1 MRFDSI
7 VVTEC
12 AVLLIWKAAPIVA
25 SKTCIVVDDDE
36 VGDGVSDL
44 MELIVVPAV
53 VVVAAEEVVVAVAN
67 QWDYCFSY
75 RHLPYHRSNYFQE
88 TADGLH
94 SLQFVRYLHLDG
106 LLLHLVS
113 IVSVGMMIE
122 SYGCLILSF
131 LSLHL
136 PLALKSERL
145 RVLTLLFLDY
155 PCPRQWIY

>member
-12 AVLLIWKAAPIVA
+12 AVLTWKAAPIVA
-25 SKTCIVVDDDE
+25 SKTCIVVDDDDE

-44 MELIVVPAV
+44 MELIVVTA
-53 VVVAAEEVVVAVAN
+53 VAAEEVVVAN
-67 QWDYCFSY
+67 QWDYCSSY

-94 SLQFVRYLHLDG
+94 SLQFVRYLHLDV

-113 IVSVGMMIE
+113 IVSVGMMID

-136 PLALKSERL
+136 PLALKSETL
-145 RVLTLLFLDY
+145 RVLTFLFLDY
-155 PCPRQWIY
+155 PCHHQ

>member
-7 VVTEC
+7 VVAEC

-106 LLLHLVS
+106 LLLHLVL
-113 IVSVGMMIE
+113 IVSVGMMID

>member
-12 AVLLIWKAAPIVA
+12 AVLIWTAAPIVA
-25 SKTCIVVDDDE
+25 SKTCIVVDDDDDDE

-44 MELIVVPAV
+44 MELIVVP
-53 VVVAAEEVVVAVAN
+53 VVVAAEVAVVAPN

-113 IVSVGMMIE
+113 IVSVGMIIE

>member
-113 IVSVGMMIE
+113 IVSVGMIIE

>member
-7 VVTEC
+7 VVAEC

-113 IVSVGMMIE
+113 IVSVGMIIE

>member
-25 SKTCIVVDDDE
+25 SKTCIVVDDDDDDDE
-36 VGDGVSDL
+36 FGDGVSDL

-53 VVVAAEEVVVAVAN
+53 VAAEVAVAN

-113 IVSVGMMIE
+113 IVSVGMIIE

-136 PLALKSERL
+136 PLALKSETL

-155 PCPRQWIY
+155 PCPRR

>member
-44 MELIVVPAV
+44 MELIVVPA

-113 IVSVGMMIE
+113 IVSVGMIIE

>member
-1 MRFDSI
+1 M
-7 VVTEC
+7 
-12 AVLLIWKAAPIVA
+12 LIWTAAPIVA
-25 SKTCIVVDDDE
+25 SKTCIVVDVDDDDDDDE
-36 VGDGVSDL
+36 DGDGVSDL
-44 MELIVVPAV
+44 TELIVVP
-53 VVVAAEEVVVAVAN
+53 VVVAAEVAVVAPN

-75 RHLPYHRSNYFQE
+75 RHLPYHRSNYFQ
-88 TADGLH
+88 DGLY
-94 SLQFVRYLHLDG
+94 SLQFVRYRHLDG

-113 IVSVGMMIE
+113 IVSVGMMID
-122 SYGCLILSF
+122 SYSCLILSF